1 MNLCVSLLL
10 FLPSLLMLPFQI
22 GVKYSFR
29 PFIFLHLSCPSRP
42 LPGHSHHTP
51 AFHSPSGEELLVT
64 PCPLTLTPSSA
75 FLSLSTDA
83 VENLHGWV
91 LCQARPCILC
101 QTKSFP
107 CEAYSLG
114 EGKEKQMHNRKACQV
129 AIRALK
135 NARRHVRVGE
145 GREK

>member
-1 MNLCVSLLL
+1 MNLCVSLPL

-29 PFIFLHLSCPSRP
+29 HFLFLHLSCPFRP

-51 AFHSPSGEELLVT
+51 AFHSPSGEALLVA
-64 PCPLTLTPSSA
+64 PCPSHPHSQFSLPLTQHRCRGES
-75 FLSLSTDA
+75 
-83 VENLHGWV
+83 HGWV
-91 LCQARPCILC
+91 LCQARPCRLC

-114 EGKEKQMHNRKACQV
+114 EGEEKQMHNRKARQV
-129 AIRALK
+129 AICALK
-135 NARRHVRVGE
+135 NPRRHVRVGE